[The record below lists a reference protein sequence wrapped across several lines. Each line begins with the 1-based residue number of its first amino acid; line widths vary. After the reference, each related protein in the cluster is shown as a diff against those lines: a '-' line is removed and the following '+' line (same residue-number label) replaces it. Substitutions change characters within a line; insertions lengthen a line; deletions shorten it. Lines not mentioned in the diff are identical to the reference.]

1 MNSTRPSNL
10 LTLLLL
16 GLALLT
22 SCATEFIAP
31 KGVTIPRNFDEANV
45 ELDFMF
51 TEQQKASLR
60 SGDTEV
66 EDLLLTL
73 GLQLKEYWGL
83 WQDSKMAKFMRKQD
97 IEHPDQ
103 MIAVIFDQY
112 SQYLRNQ

>member
-1 MNSTRPSNL
+1 MNSARLSKLP
-10 LTLLLL
+10 TLLLL
-16 GLALLT
+16 ALALLT
-22 SCATEFIAP
+22 SCATEFKAL
-31 KGVTIPRNFDEANV
+31 KGITIPRNFTEANV
-45 ELDFMF
+45 ELDLMF

-60 SGDTEV
+60 SGETEA
-66 EDLLLTL
+66 EDLLLTF

-83 WQDSKMAKFMRKQD
+83 WQDSKMAKFMHKQD